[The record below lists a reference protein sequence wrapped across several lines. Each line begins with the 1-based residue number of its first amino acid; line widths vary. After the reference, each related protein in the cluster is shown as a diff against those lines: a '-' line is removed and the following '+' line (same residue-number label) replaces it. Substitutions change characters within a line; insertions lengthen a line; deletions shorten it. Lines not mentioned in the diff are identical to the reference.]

1 MNDLVLNQSTEL
13 ALKSLL
19 INRPQSIIL
28 TGEKGVGLM
37 SIAKYIAAQYDIKPQ
52 IILPEKNES
61 IDQVNGIIGIDM
73 IREIKE
79 STKSKTQNGR
89 IIIIDDAE
97 KMTPEA
103 QNAFLKL
110 LEEPNQNTFFILLS
124 HLYSNLLKTTLSRL
138 QKIQIN
144 NISSA
149 QSIDLLDE
157 LKVHDTKKRAQLLFI
172 ANGLP
177 AEIKQLSDN
186 EEYFLA
192 RSEIIIDAKK
202 LIQSRMYEKLA
213 IIHKYKDSRDSTLK
227 LLDDTLII
235 LKTSL
240 LSNPNPECI
249 LLINKILE
257 ASLKIINNTN
267 IRLVLA
273 EIFI

>member
-1 MNDLVLNQSTEL
+1 M
-13 ALKSLL
+13 
-19 INRPQSIIL
+19 
-28 TGEKGVGLM
+28 
-37 SIAKYIAAQYDIKPQ
+37 
-52 IILPEKNES
+52 
-61 IDQVNGIIGIDM
+61 
-73 IREIKE
+73 
-79 STKSKTQNGR
+79 
-89 IIIIDDAE
+89 
-97 KMTPEA
+97 
-103 QNAFLKL
+103 
-110 LEEPNQNTFFILLS
+110 LS
-124 HLYSNLLKTTLSRL
+124 HLYSYLLKTTLSRL